1 MAKRTKTVRR
11 ISRAQ
16 GVVEADA
23 GLEQARKAS
32 RQFKGLLSRQQAG
45 HGHHHEAS
53 IREDHY
59 KGHHIVIKTTY
70 TVTVDGKPFKA
81 ALEVANSGRV
91 QYHAIP
97 NVGFTSAI
105 DLMRSV
111 IDQFPGDFKKSG
123 GGTGGTGGHDDH
135 GEHGGHDHHAASPRH
150 RARKSGGRTR
160 RRTT

>member
-11 ISRAQ
+11 IPRAP
-16 GVVEADA
+16 GVVQADA
-23 GLEQARKAS
+23 SLAQAKRAT
-32 RQFKGLLSRQQAG
+32 RQFKGLLRRQQAD
-45 HGHHHEAS
+45 HSHHHGAS

-59 KGHHIVIKTTY
+59 QGHHIVIKTTY
-70 TVTVDGKPFKA
+70 AVTVDGKPFKA

-111 IDQFPGDFKKSG
+111 IDQFPGDFETSG
-123 GGTGGTGGHDDH
+123 GGTGGTPGGHD
-135 GEHGGHDHHAASPRH
+135 GHEHHAASPR
-150 RARKSGGRTR
+150 RRPRTTGGRAR
-160 RRTT
+160 RRTK

>member
-11 ISRAQ
+11 IPRGH

-23 GLEQARKAS
+23 GLAQAKKAS
-32 RQFKGLLSRQQAG
+32 RQFKGLLRRQQAG
-45 HGHHHEAS
+45 HDHHHGAS

-59 KGHHIVIKTTY
+59 KGHHIMIKTTY
-70 TVTVDGKPFKA
+70 TVTVDGKPFNA

-111 IDQFPGDFKKSG
+111 IDQFPGDFTKSG
-123 GGTGGTGGHDDH
+123 GGTGGHDDH
-135 GEHGGHDHHAASPRH
+135 GGHGGHEHHAASPRS
-150 RARKSGGRTR
+150 RARKTGGRTR
-160 RRTT
+160 PRTK